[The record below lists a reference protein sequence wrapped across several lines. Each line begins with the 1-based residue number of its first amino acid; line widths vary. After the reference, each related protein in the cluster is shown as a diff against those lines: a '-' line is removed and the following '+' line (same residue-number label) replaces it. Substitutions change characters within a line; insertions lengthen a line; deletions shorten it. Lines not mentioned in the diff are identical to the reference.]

1 MRLLTYPIMNYC
13 LEIWPYM
20 DKTTVIARML
30 LLFAGPFGIAAW
42 LAGLI
47 FINKSSKDR
56 GISKINSAIEELK
69 KSGTK
74 LWMFP
79 EGKE

>member
-1 MRLLTYPIMNYC
+1 
-13 LEIWPYM
+13 M

-30 LLFAGPFGIAAW
+30 LLFAGPFGIASW

-47 FINKSSKDR
+47 FINKGSKDR
-56 GISKINSAIEELK
+56 GITKINSAIEELK
-69 KSGTK
+69 KTGTK

-79 EGKE
+79 EGIIIVKKKIFFKLYKNNSLYF